1 MATMNP
7 DIVDHF
13 IQLSGPLFEDVQQSG
28 IFPDSKTFV
37 DSTPKIDPQKIID
50 KYHRLKSRSSF
61 NLKAFVYEHFQVPG
75 ENEQATPPEGGSME
89 EHIDRLWDYL
99 SRQPDEQPSDFS
111 TLMPLPHPYIVP
123 GGRFR
128 EIYYWDTY
136 FTAEGL
142 ASAGR
147 MEMVENLARN
157 FAWLIEK
164 VGHVPNGN
172 RYYYVSRS
180 QPPFLSLIVD
190 LIAEKQGDSAVR
202 EFIPA
207 LEREY
212 QFWMDGADDLEEGKA
227 HRRVVNIDG
236 HLLNRYWDD
245 RPLPREESWKEDI
258 ELVSNLDFTQSREH
272 YRDLRA
278 AAESGWDFSS
288 RWFRDGKKMS
298 TIHTTD
304 ILPVDLNALL
314 YFMELKLSKWT
325 EGKASERYAVAARQ
339 RKACF
344 DRFFWNKPDDLYY
357 DFDWRQKEQTN
368 IKSLAT
374 AYPLFIGLAKQ
385 EQAESVANVLEH
397 KFLKDG
403 GLVTTLQE
411 TGQQWDSPNG
421 WAPLQ
426 WVAVR
431 GLHNYGIDELARK
444 VILRWF
450 DLNKSVYHRTGK
462 MMEKYNVCDLSLKAG
477 GGEYPLQDGFGWTNG
492 VAVAFGDLLRAE
504 NK

>member
-1 MATMNP
+1 MTPINP

-13 IQLSGPLFEDVQQSG
+13 IQLNGPLFEDVQQSG
-28 IFPDSKTFV
+28 IFSDSKTFV
-37 DSTPKIDPQKIID
+37 DSEPKSDPQKIID

-61 NLKAFVYEHFQVPG
+61 NLKAFVYEHFNVPG
-75 ENEQATPPEGGSME
+75 DEESPDMPSGGSME

-99 SRQPDEQPSDFS
+99 SRQPDEQASDYS
-111 TLMPLPHPYIVP
+111 TLMPLPYPYIVP

-147 MEMVENLARN
+147 MEMVQNLARN

-180 QPPFLSLIVD
+180 QPPFLSLLVD
-190 LIAEKQGDSAVR
+190 LIARKQEQESIR

-207 LEREY
+207 LEQEY
-212 QFWMDGADDLEEGKA
+212 RFWMQGAEKLADGEA

-288 RWFRDGKKMS
+288 RWFRDDQRMS

-314 YFMELKLSKWT
+314 YFLEFKLGEWT
-325 EGKASERYAVAARQ
+325 DGETSRQYVEAAQ
-339 RKACF
+339 KRKQIF
-344 DRFFWNKPDDLYY
+344 DRFFWDDSEGLYF
-357 DFDWRQKEQTN
+357 DFDWRQQEQTQSR
-368 IKSLAT
+368 SLAT
-374 AYPLFIGLAKQ
+374 AYPLFIGFASEQQAK
-385 EQAESVANVLEH
+385 SVAHILEH

-403 GLVTTLQE
+403 GLVTTLRD

-426 WVAVR
+426 WVSVR
-431 GLHNYGIDELARK
+431 GLHNYGLDDLARK
-444 VILRWF
+444 IILRWF

-477 GGEYPLQDGFGWTNG
+477 GGEYALQDGFGWTNG
-492 VAVAFGDLLRAE
+492 VAVAFGDLLRAR